1 MAASNI
7 VMEQFFFQIKRGDNC
22 WGERVQVYVV
32 LGVRK
37 VLELDESEKI
47 SLKFSD
53 SFLQT
58 WVRRNSVPNK
68 SE

>member
-22 WGERVQVYVV
+22 WVFERVQKLF
-32 LGVRK
+32 LGVQ
-37 VLELDESEKI
+37 VLELYESEKI

-53 SFLQT
+53 SFVQT
-58 WVRRNSVPNK
+58 RVGRNSWC
-68 SE
+68 S